1 MSKAMVNAE
10 TWYSKMEQT
19 ALDVKSAAQKLCLY
33 FQAHQVIV
41 LTNQALKSILHKPDL
56 FKWMMKWDIE
66 LSEYGIKYQPRL
78 ALKGQ
83 VIADFIDELPEKPS
97 HLDESPG
104 EGWWILHVDGASR
117 AFDSGVGITLQSP
130 TG

>member
-1 MSKAMVNAE
+1 MSKVMVNAE
-10 TWYSKMEQT
+10 TWYSRMEQT
-19 ALDVKSAAQKLCLY
+19 TLDVKSAALKLYSY

-41 LTNQALKSILHKPDL
+41 LTNQPLRSILHKPDL
-56 FKWMMKWDIE
+56 FERMMKWDIE
-66 LSEYGIKYQPRL
+66 LSEFGIKYQPRL

-83 VIADFIDELPEKPS
+83 VIANFIDELPEKPS
-97 HLDESPG
+97 HSNESPS

-117 AFDSGVGITLQSP
+117 ASGSGVGMTLQSP